1 MHSER
6 RRHPRIPMEV
16 DVELYCPGEQMR
28 IVRTQDLS
36 GGGVLLLFSAD
47 DRPAL
52 DTQVQVRVVGTL
64 GDEGEAPPLVE
75 GRVVRHLPEGV
86 AVEFIDT

>member
-1 MHSER
+1 MHSDR

-16 DVELYCPGEQMR
+16 EVELYCTGEEMR

-36 GGGVLLLFSAD
+36 GGGVLLLLREE
-47 DRPAL
+47 DRPAPG
-52 DTQVQVRVVGTL
+52 TQVQVRVVGTL
-64 GDEGEAPPLVE
+64 GDEGEQPPLVE
-75 GRVVRHLPEGV
+75 GRVVRHLPEGI